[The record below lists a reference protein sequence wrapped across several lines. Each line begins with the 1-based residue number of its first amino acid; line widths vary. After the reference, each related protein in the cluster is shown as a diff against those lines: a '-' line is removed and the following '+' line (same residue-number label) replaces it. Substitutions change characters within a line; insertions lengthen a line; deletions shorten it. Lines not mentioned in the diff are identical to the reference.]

1 MIKPDNALDDIERA
15 HLVDPR
21 ESFYAIDR
29 FAAPP
34 DLSELARRH
43 WIPVWDLPEGESSTQ
58 EVLQYPVCLI
68 VISNS
73 YARFYGVQSGLSRT
87 TLSGTGWASGVM
99 LQPAAGSLVL
109 GGDVRTMTDR
119 FVDAREIL
127 DGALVAAVRSAMADP
142 NDPEC
147 RRASAAVLDDALR
160 AWLPVDEEGLLVNAI
175 VEAVETEPD
184 IGQVAQVC
192 QRFAITE
199 RSLQR
204 LLRRRIG
211 LSPKWLIQR
220 RRLHEASERLRSG
233 PGDLAGVAHDLGY
246 ADQAHF
252 TRDFRLVT
260 GMTPGAF
267 ARRFSGARPPV

>member
-43 WIPVWDLPEGESSTQ
+43 WIPVWGLPEGESSTQ

-142 NDPEC
+142 NDPGAGERQPPSSTMPC
-147 RRASAAVLDDALR
+147 ALAA
-160 AWLPVDEEGLLVNAI
+160 VDEEGLLVNAI

-252 TRDFRLVT
+252 TRDFRRVT
-260 GMTPGAF
+260 GMTPGVF

>member
-142 NDPEC
+142 NDP
-147 RRASAAVLDDALR
+147 
-160 AWLPVDEEGLLVNAI
+160 
-175 VEAVETEPD
+175 
-184 IGQVAQVC
+184 
-192 QRFAITE
+192 
-199 RSLQR
+199 
-204 LLRRRIG
+204 
-211 LSPKWLIQR
+211 
-220 RRLHEASERLRSG
+220 
-233 PGDLAGVAHDLGY
+233 
-246 ADQAHF
+246 
-252 TRDFRLVT
+252 
-260 GMTPGAF
+260 
-267 ARRFSGARPPV
+267 